1 MAIRA
6 SVSFKSIVASASH
19 RKLDLNASLLPSLG
33 NQVYFTKLVGVAN
46 WQRLFLDDIHVNAT
60 RTVYFFNNSFNFLE
74 SQELSVGKG
83 VTDSLTI
90 GSLDPIFDVI
100 SSKTDTLNTIDYTII
115 GAGKVAVD
123 LVSFNEA
130 QTFNTIK
137 STSDSIA
144 FNESVVTL
152 LTFIRSFSDTSL
164 LTDNLSLAS
173 TKNSLDSFSFS
184 DELSTNFGKSSGD
197 SFALSEQL
205 LAETGKFLPDPVVMV
220 DTFNITRQP
229 YSFIFNDVGGVVSV
243 TGAPNH
249 NFTLS
254 DTTPVFNI
262 ETALQ
267 DYFALDDFAQVNK
280 DSLGV
285 KVNVVGFSDQIDFD
299 HVVTSSLLN
308 KAFLGNMVLNA

>member
-6 SVSFKSIVASASH
+6 FVSFKSIVASASH

-74 SQELSVGKG
+74 SQEFSVGKG

-90 GSLDPIFDVI
+90 GSLAPAFTVGLTKSENLNVIDSTRISFTKTASDPFSFDD
-100 SSKTDTLNTIDYTII
+100 SLTFGS
-115 GAGKVAVD
+115 GKA
-123 LVSFNEA
+123 
-130 QTFNTIK
+130 I
-137 STSDSIA
+137 SDSLG
-144 FNESVVTL
+144 FSESVNTL
-152 LTFIRSFSDTSL
+152 LTYIRSFTDTSL
-164 LTDNLSLAS
+164 IIDSANLTVNKPTLDSFAFTDNL
-173 TKNSLDSFSFS
+173 TRDTGKGTVDSFGFS
-184 DELSTNFGKSSGD
+184 QELLT
-197 SFALSEQL
+197 
-205 LAETGKFLPDPVVMV
+205 ETGKFLPDPVVMV
-220 DTFNITRQP
+220 DVFNITRQP
-229 YSFIFNDVGGVVSV
+229 YSFTFNDVLGVVTV

-249 NFTLS
+249 NFTLA
-254 DTTPVFNI
+254 DTAPVFDI